1 MRGHAVRQR
10 GLVLRLIVGIAAL
23 VFGLGFAGGVHATA
37 DDDTDG
43 AVSGGSTARPQVILG
58 AVRDQYKDDTGKKIV
73 ENVPGVEVIIT
84 TEAGEEIARLITDDK
99 GEFRTEVPTAGNYIV
114 EINPETV
121 PEEMMIVESTKTPRT
136 VRVNPESQATSIFFL
151 GASTTKAVSRWELL
165 PQALFNGLKL
175 AAIIAICSIGLAL
188 IYATTGLSNFAH
200 GEIVTFGAFVAW
212 VFNSNADM
220 HLLLA
225 GAIAIPLTAISAVGM
240 ERGVWKPMRRRRS
253 SLTSMMIVSIGLAL
267 GVRYIFQFIFGARFK
282 SYSNFGRQTAFGLGP
297 FTLTPRALWI
307 IGICIALSVVTSAW
321 LLYTRQGRA
330 IRAVADNP
338 SLASST
344 GINSDNVI
352 AYVWL
357 VGGALAGIGG
367 ILYGLEFG
375 VQWDMGFRLL
385 LLMFAAVTLGGL
397 GNPFGAILGSV
408 VIGVFVELWA
418 WVLPAASELKTIGA
432 MLILII
438 VLLVRPQG
446 LLGSPERAG

>member
-1 MRGHAVRQR
+1 MRGHVVRQR
-10 GLVLRLIVGIAAL
+10 GFILRLIVGIAAL
-23 VFGLGFAGGVHATA
+23 VFGLGFAGGVHAAA
-37 DDDTDG
+37 DDD
-43 AVSGGSTARPQVILG
+43 SGESTARPQVILG

-73 ENVPGVEVIIT
+73 DDVPGVEVIIT
-84 TEAGEEIARLITDDK
+84 TETGDEIARLITDDK
-99 GEFRTEVPTAGNYIV
+99 GEFRTEVPTAGNYVV
-114 EINPETV
+114 EINPDTV
-121 PEEMMIVESTKTPRT
+121 PEEMQIVETTKTPRT
-136 VRVNPESQATSIFFL
+136 VRVNPESQATTIFFL
-151 GASTTKAVSRWELL
+151 GTSTSVAVSRIELL
-165 PQALFNGLKL
+165 PQALYNGFKL
-175 AAIIAICSIGLAL
+175 ASIIAICSIGLAL

-200 GEIVTFGAFVAW
+200 GEIVTFGGFAAW
-212 VFNSNADM
+212 VLSARVGM
-220 HLLLA
+220 HLVPA
-225 GAIAIPLTAISAVGM
+225 AVIAIALTALVSLGT
-240 ERGVWKPMRRRRS
+240 EKGVWKPMRRRRS
-253 SLTSMMIVSIGLAL
+253 SLTSMMIVSIGIAL
-267 GVRYIFQFIFGARFK
+267 GARYIFQYIFGARYK
-282 SYSNFGRQTAFGLGP
+282 NYSYYTKQTAFDLGP
-297 FTLTPRALWI
+297 FTVTPRGLWV
-307 IGICIALSVVTSAW
+307 IGICIALSVATSAW

-330 IRAVADNP
+330 IRAVSDNP

-367 ILYGLEFG
+367 VLNGLEIG

-418 WVLPAASELKTIGA
+418 WLLPAAVELKTIGA